1 MFTVSV
7 ILPLLFWLPIVT
19 IINILSVVI
28 VIVMLMLIAWWWG
41 VQGRTQGQLDKAEGE
56 PNHWTFLTGNTVAT
70 LPMTRFI
77 ALAASL
83 RDCPRCFIT

>member
-1 MFTVSV
+1 MVRC
-7 ILPLLFWLPIVT
+7 
-19 IINILSVVI
+19 
-28 VIVMLMLIAWWWG
+28 

-77 ALAASL
+77 ALAASSSFHTAAFRL
-83 RDCPRCFIT
+83 TCAVIHAVLGRCCSRRCCSKLS